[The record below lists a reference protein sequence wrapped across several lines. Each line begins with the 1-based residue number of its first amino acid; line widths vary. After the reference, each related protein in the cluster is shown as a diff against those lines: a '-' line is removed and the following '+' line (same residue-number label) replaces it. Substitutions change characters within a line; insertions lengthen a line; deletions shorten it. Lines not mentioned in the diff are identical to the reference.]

1 MRELICLLV
10 QARTA
15 RLGRARGAESHLTL
29 RRGASSDFFLCSSTA
44 LTSHLKLCP
53 LLCPVLSSSSCP
65 HPIANRPK
73 KVAVNCPSRYHQTKD
88 YHTRLLP
95 ASYPRLPH
103 L

>member
-15 RLGRARGAESHLTL
+15 RLGRA
-29 RRGASSDFFLCSSTA
+29 RGASSDFFLCSSTA